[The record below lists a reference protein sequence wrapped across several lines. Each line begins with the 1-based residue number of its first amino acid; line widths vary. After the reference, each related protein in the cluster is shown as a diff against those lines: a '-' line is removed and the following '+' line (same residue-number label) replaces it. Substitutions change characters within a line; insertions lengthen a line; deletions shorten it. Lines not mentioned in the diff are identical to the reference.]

1 MLTCS
6 DTGKIFC
13 FAQESQFPS
22 CRKKMNHIWQ
32 LRDNFRRKP
41 QPNCGTFY
49 LLVQWRPSNREAI
62 RKFQYENRETCGGC
76 MFVLLVLYFHRLKHG
91 PLHAC
96 RVPEPWIVEWTTNE
110 LDMKADYVISQGCII
125 NNARNRRKKNKHC
138 SSESVNE
145 RGRCKRTRT
154 DTNQSPSTQGKTS
167 PHPSYKKAK
176 KGCLVNNS
184 RKRHKKQ
191 PSSKAVNKKG
201 GCRRPCKNTDQFPS
215 TEGKTTS
222 QPRYTETDKQSKT
235 GTRRKVIASRSRSRP
250 ITRKEIPKE
259 SVSGSTAAPLVVSES
274 DDDDHVPLARRIR
287 LFRQHPPPHES
298 RQEDPVF
305 NGTHESHQAGKTDL
319 KNGSP
324 HTPPAT
330 PVQLSDYDFDREFDI
345 SIVQCPEF
353 DQVLNNV
360 EQGHQTKAII
370 MQPLQTVFPKRS
382 PYHTPSPGRPSFSL
396 GLTQLEKTPTPSPI
410 HSIHPRLREIKL
422 GETKEEQIRTWIVNP
437 SLDKNQDLA
446 SYEGQGYMVLQRND
460 FWTLKPRSWVNS
472 CVIQWMCYSFNDT
485 QSSRFKREFYC
496 VCPGILESVIK
507 NDSLKAF
514 MDGVEPIYDGLSPS
528 FGDDTRF
535 FDKVEAAKRKW
546 WLIPYYWRG
555 HWWVYAFDVVA
566 KHLLILDSLHYGP
579 EDDKRIKL
587 DAYVGRLC
595 EDMAS
600 ISIPAFVRTTHG
612 PAHSYARVPKQPN
625 NFDCGM
631 CVIKLMESWTEER
644 QLCEWDE
651 DSLQSD
657 RMELMLDIICGPHN
671 TLVHQLISLLEQKVI
686 PVRRNEPRN
695 KKKDVRSP
703 YTAPS
708 TGSLIERAE
717 GLPKGA
723 MRRGRKKLLT

>member
-1 MLTCS
+1 MSRLLEGYGYSDSTLRHMNQDKKIQCS
-6 DTGKIFC
+6 T
-13 FAQESQFPS
+13 AL
-22 CRKKMNHIWQ
+22 M
-32 LRDNFRRKP
+32 
-41 QPNCGTFY
+41 
-49 LLVQWRPSNREAI
+49 
-62 RKFQYENRETCGGC
+62 
-76 MFVLLVLYFHRLKHG
+76 
-91 PLHAC
+91 
-96 RVPEPWIVEWTTNE
+96 
-110 LDMKADYVISQGCII
+110 
-125 NNARNRRKKNKHC
+125 
-138 SSESVNE
+138 
-145 RGRCKRTRT
+145 
-154 DTNQSPSTQGKTS
+154 
-167 PHPSYKKAK
+167 
-176 KGCLVNNS
+176 
-184 RKRHKKQ
+184 
-191 PSSKAVNKKG
+191 
-201 GCRRPCKNTDQFPS
+201 
-215 TEGKTTS
+215 
-222 QPRYTETDKQSKT
+222 
-235 GTRRKVIASRSRSRP
+235 KVIKLEKLTSKMDLHTHRQQHLYS
-250 ITRKEIPKE
+250 
-259 SVSGSTAAPLVVSES
+259 SVTMILTVCS
-274 DDDDHVPLARRIR
+274 
-287 LFRQHPPPHES
+287 
-298 RQEDPVF
+298 
-305 NGTHESHQAGKTDL
+305 
-319 KNGSP
+319 
-324 HTPPAT
+324 
-330 PVQLSDYDFDREFDI
+330 EFDI

-625 NFDCGM
+625 NILLSCSFDCGM